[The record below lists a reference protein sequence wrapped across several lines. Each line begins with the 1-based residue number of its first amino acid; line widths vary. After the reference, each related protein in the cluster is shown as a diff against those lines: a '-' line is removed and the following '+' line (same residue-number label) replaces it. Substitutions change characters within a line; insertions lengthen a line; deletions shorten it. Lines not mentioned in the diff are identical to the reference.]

1 MCVRI
6 IEDNKAECYVIF
18 ISNRYITKGEELV
31 INYEGEIF

>member
-6 IEDNKAECYVIF
+6 IEDNKAECYVVL
-18 ISNRYITKGEELV
+18 ISTSSIKKGEELV